1 VNEAGF
7 GSDMD
12 MLVEDGNIILVL
24 INDLLESIVPG
35 ASSWRPLT
43 RRFRVRLKRAAC
55 GSEIAQDFMLARSN
69 RQAYFARK
77 HIEQIGAATASAFSI

>member
-1 VNEAGF
+1 
-7 GSDMD
+7 MD

-55 GSEIAQDFMLARSN
+55 GRDCSMLPLHP
-69 RQAYFARK
+69 ARK
-77 HIEQIGAATASAFSI
+77 HIRAN